1 MTDYTLARTN
11 MVDCQVR
18 PADVTDLKI
27 IDAMLEI
34 PREQFVPEQMQAL
47 AYLDEDLSLNTS
59 TSTQDGDCPRYL
71 MEPASFAKLLQ
82 LAQITPDS
90 IVLDIGCASGYSTA
104 VLASLCSSVVAVE
117 EDEKLAN
124 FAIKNLE
131 KLEIGNGVVLAS
143 PLQVGYPKEG
153 PYDVIFIGGAV
164 EIVPQILT
172 DQLKDG
178 GRLVCVIG
186 TGNTGCATLYVRAGD
201 NVSKTTHFNC
211 AVWPL
216 PAMRKQ
222 KQFVF

>member
-34 PREQFVPEQMQAL
+34 PRERFVPEQMQAL
-47 AYLDEDLSLNTS
+47 AYLDEDLSLNIS
-59 TSTQDGDCPRYL
+59 TSTPEGDCPRYL

-82 LAQITPDS
+82 LAQVKPDS

-124 FAIKNLE
+124 I
-131 KLEIGNGVVLAS
+131 
-143 PLQVGYPKEG
+143 
-153 PYDVIFIGGAV
+153 
-164 EIVPQILT
+164 
-172 DQLKDG
+172 
-178 GRLVCVIG
+178 
-186 TGNTGCATLYVRAGD
+186 AT
-201 NVSKTTHFNC
+201 KK
-211 AVWPL
+211 P
-216 PAMRKQ
+216 
-222 KQFVF
+222 